1 MLSHLLDPA
10 RWEVH
15 VASPHQLVSE
25 VVALVEQ
32 QAPAVVCIGAVPSG
46 GLASHTRH
54 LCKRLR
60 TRFPD
65 LRIVVGRWGLKNP
78 TEDVGEVVLA
88 AGADLVGTTL
98 LETRDQI
105 QTVSHLEARP
115 STDGGP
121 SEGVLAY
128 HASEPVS

>member
-1 MLSHLLDPA
+1 MVDRPPSRWISPA
-10 RWEVH
+10 R
-15 VASPHQLVSE
+15 PP
-25 VVALVEQ
+25 
-32 QAPAVVCIGAVPSG
+32 PAVVCIGALPSG

-65 LRIVVGRWGLKNP
+65 LRIVVGRWGRKGP
-78 TEDVGEVVLA
+78 TEDVGELVLA

-105 QTVSHLEARP
+105 QTVSRLEARA

-121 SEGVLAY
+121 SGAGLAR
-128 HASEPVS
+128 HAPEAVS